1 MRSIPRILVAVLS
14 ATLLGAEAH
23 EMSAFD
29 ECILA
34 TRALVRFV
42 LMLEY
47 DSHDDEALEYLQGY
61 LDDFYRHKDV
71 FLSARAS
78 SSSFLVAS

>member
-1 MRSIPRILVAVLS
+1 MRTIPQILLAVLS
-14 ATLLGAEAH
+14 ATFLGPAAH
-23 EMSAFD
+23 ETSAFD

-47 DSHDDEALEYLQGY
+47 DSHDEETLAYI
-61 LDDFYRHKDV
+61 
-71 FLSARAS
+71 
-78 SSSFLVAS
+78 